1 MIDCFRVS
9 SKVRPQRRS
18 ERNYWKENKTRRGSV
33 VERDARRAD
42 EQKLDTSKRVDPDL
56 ELYAGEF
63 CCHWFSPLSTDG
75 LEMWPTEKEKDGR
88 R

>member
-1 MIDCFRVS
+1 M
-9 SKVRPQRRS
+9 
-18 ERNYWKENKTRRGSV
+18 
-33 VERDARRAD
+33 ERDAKRTD

-75 LEMWPTEKEKDGR
+75 LEM
-88 R
+88 